1 MELQIIQNKIF
12 ELRGLKVM
20 FDFDLASLYNVQ
32 NRRLREAVKRNIER
46 FPEDFMFELTKQEWL
61 EVVANCDNLPENAK
75 FSPVTPYAFTQEGV
89 AMLSGILRSP
99 LAIQVNINIMRAF
112 VAIRNYALAANNTE
126 KELIAIKK
134 QIKALTED
142 MESLGKDHEEYDKQ
156 FDDIYI
162 ALSELASTQ
171 KQINKPRNPIGFE
184 KQPLTPKGE

>member
-1 MELQIIQNKIF
+1 MELQLIQSKIY

-20 FDFDLASLYNVQ
+20 LDFDLSALYVVE
-32 NRRLREAVKRNIER
+32 NRILKQTVKRNVER
-46 FPEDFMFELTKQEWL
+46 FPSDFMFQLTKAEWL
-61 EVVANCDNLPENAK
+61 ELIANCDNLPENVK
-75 FSPVTPYAFTQEGV
+75 FSPATPYAFTQEGV

-112 VAIRNYALAANNTE
+112 VVIRNYALVATNTE

-162 ALSELASTQ
+162 VLSELASTQ
-171 KQINKPRNPIGFE
+171 KEINKPRNPIGFGVT
-184 KQPLTPKGE
+184 KK

>member
-1 MELQIIQNKIF
+1 MELQLIQSKIY

-20 FDFDLASLYNVQ
+20 FDFDLSALYVVE
-32 NRRLREAVKRNIER
+32 NRILKQTVKRNVER
-46 FPEDFMFELTKQEWL
+46 FPSDFMFQLTKAEWL
-61 EVVANCDNLPENAK
+61 ELIANCDNLPENAK
-75 FSPVTPYAFTQEGV
+75 FSPATPYAFTQEGV
-89 AMLSGILRSP
+89 AMLSGVLRSP

-112 VAIRNYALAANNTE
+112 VVIRNYVLVATITE

-171 KQINKPRNPIGFE
+171 KQINKPQNPIGFD
-184 KQPLTPKGE
+184 KAPLPPKGE